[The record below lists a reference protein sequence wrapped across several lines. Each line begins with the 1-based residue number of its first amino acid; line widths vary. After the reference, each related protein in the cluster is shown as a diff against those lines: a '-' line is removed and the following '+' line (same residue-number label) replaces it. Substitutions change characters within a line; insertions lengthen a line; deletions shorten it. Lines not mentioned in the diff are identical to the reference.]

1 MNKRDK
7 IIDQL
12 TEELAKANKANE
24 RLIEIAY
31 RKEAQIARKNHD
43 CKETERFRKR
53 MRRLKFVDFKETA
66 ISIFGWE
73 DLPEGNFN
81 FFNSKRLETQI
92 NRYGKVCVFKH
103 KYRFMG
109 ADGNEHV
116 EEVFLC
122 LPFTGVAGSL
132 DCYGEFTVIKPYAPA
147 GTLNV
152 EYPELVVNK
161 DCVIFTDFF
170 EWSST
175 NGNVSLSV
183 NDAIDLYA
191 SLIADCE
198 AAKRINRNW
207 IKIPFLFDFDP
218 STPNEEINGMIS
230 EIKRIVESVEDND
243 DAIVS
248 KYAKN
253 IQTVPTNNQYYGAEF
268 TQCIKDYENELY
280 NFLGIGHIRNENTA
294 RKIVAEFE
302 NTSDEYNINI
312 IKRLQNRERP
322 LAQAKKLWQ
331 SDFANTRIF
340 VNLRGY
346 AKNYDESA
354 IEAES
359 EQGERENVRDKQ

>member
-207 IKIPFLFDFDP
+207 IKIPFLFALRKFRAVILIVCGNGLYIFCVFRYDCIVVIFYTFDN
-218 STPNEEINGMIS
+218 TLYFGNHAVYFFVRCRRVEI
-230 EIKRIVESVEDND
+230 E
-243 DAIVS
+243 
-248 KYAKN
+248 
-253 IQTVPTNNQYYGAEF
+253 
-268 TQCIKDYENELY
+268 
-280 NFLGIGHIRNENTA
+280 
-294 RKIVAEFE
+294 
-302 NTSDEYNINI
+302 
-312 IKRLQNRERP
+312 
-322 LAQAKKLWQ
+322 
-331 SDFANTRIF
+331 
-340 VNLRGY
+340 
-346 AKNYDESA
+346 
-354 IEAES
+354 
-359 EQGERENVRDKQ
+359 